1 MVESN
6 KIKKGVEWMKTMVSI
21 STGMVFLGI
30 LFLIGTVQ
38 AADKQTIIK
47 RIKDNYK
54 ELTSF
59 QADIYIE
66 RIEQGKELEG
76 EGKIWAKEDKF
87 RMEIEE
93 IASDS
98 GEKEASEKRVIVF
111 DGTIFWIYSQPKN
124 ELFSIDLSKLTDLS
138 DLVKGQ
144 LQEIVKGL
152 EEGVLN
158 FFSPQ
163 FSPEEEIEISENEWK
178 GTSFYVLRHGQTETW
193 VNKEDYFIYRIITY
207 DETEN
212 VISDVQLTVI
222 NLNEK
227 ISDELFT
234 FQVPEGVQPL
244 DMVEI
249 MKGMFEV
256 FEEEGAD

>member
-1 MVESN
+1 MK
-6 KIKKGVEWMKTMVSI
+6 KIASI
-21 STGMVFLGI
+21 STGIVFLGI
-30 LFLIGTVQ
+30 LFLIGTAQ
-38 AADKQTIIK
+38 GADKETIIK
-47 RIKDNYK
+47 RINDNYK

-76 EGKIWAKEDKF
+76 EGKIWAKEGKF
-87 RMEIEE
+87 RMEIEA

-98 GEKEASEKRVIVF
+98 GEKEASEKQVIVF
-111 DGTIFWIYSQPKN
+111 DGKIFWIYSQPKN
-124 ELFSIDLSKLTDLS
+124 ELFTIDPSKVADLSGGA
-138 DLVKGQ
+138 KGQ

-152 EEGVLN
+152 EEGVPN

-163 FSPEEEIEISENEWK
+163 FPPEEEIEISQNEWK
-178 GTSFYVLRHGQTETW
+178 GKSFYVLRHGQTETW
-193 VNKEDYFIYRIITY
+193 VNKEDYFIYRIIIY

-212 VISDVQLTVI
+212 VISDVELTVI

-234 FQVPEGVQPL
+234 FQVPQGVQPL
-244 DMVEI
+244 DMVEL
-249 MKGMFEV
+249 MKAMFEA
-256 FEEEGAD
+256 FEEQKSD

>member
-1 MVESN
+1 MK
-6 KIKKGVEWMKTMVSI
+6 KIASI
-21 STGMVFLGI
+21 SAGIVFLGI
-30 LFLIGTVQ
+30 LFLIGTAQ
-38 AADKQTIIK
+38 GADKETIIK
-47 RIKDNYK
+47 RINDNYQ

-76 EGKIWAKEDKF
+76 EGKIWAKESKF
-87 RMEIEE
+87 RIEIEA

-98 GEKEASEKRVIVF
+98 GEKEVSEKQVIVF
-111 DGTIFWIYSQPKN
+111 DGKIFWIYSQPKN
-124 ELFSIDLSKLTDLS
+124 QLFTIDPSKVAELSGGA
-138 DLVKGQ
+138 KGQ

-152 EEGVLN
+152 EEGVPN

-163 FSPEEEIEISENEWK
+163 FPPEEEIEISENESK
-178 GTSFYVLRHGQTETW
+178 GKSFYVLRHGQTETW
-193 VNKEDYFIYRIITY
+193 VNKEDYFIYRIIIY

-212 VISDVQLTVI
+212 VISDVELTVI

-234 FQVPEGVQPL
+234 FQVPQGVQPL
-244 DMVEI
+244 DMVELI
-249 MKGMFEV
+249 KAMFEA
-256 FEEEGAD
+256 FEEQKSD